1 MHLAQ
6 FNIAEAIDSKESP
19 VLKDFMDNLDRINS
33 LADRS
38 PGFVWRYNDDE
49 GEDQFSID
57 AYASEFILVNMSVWK
72 DRESLF
78 HFVYHSDHLEIFKR
92 KKEWFSKMPKMHMV
106 LWYVEKDHI
115 PTLDEGKDRL
125 EYLQQHGESPFAFT
139 FRSKYLPED
148 L

>member
-1 MHLAQ
+1 
-6 FNIAEAIDSKESP
+6 
-19 VLKDFMDNLDRINS
+19 
-33 LADRS
+33 
-38 PGFVWRYNDDE
+38 
-49 GEDQFSID
+49 
-57 AYASEFILVNMSVWK
+57 
-72 DRESLF
+72 
-78 HFVYHSDHLEIFKR
+78 
-92 KKEWFSKMPKMHMV
+92 MPKMHMV